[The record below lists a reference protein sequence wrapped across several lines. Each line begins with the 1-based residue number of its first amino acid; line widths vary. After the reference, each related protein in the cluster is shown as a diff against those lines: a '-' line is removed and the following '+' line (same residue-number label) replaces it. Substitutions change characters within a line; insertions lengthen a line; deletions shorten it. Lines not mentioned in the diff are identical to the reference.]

1 MMKSNGTNE
10 ELGIGLGRREFL
22 KKSGMILGAV
32 SLGGIPFETR
42 AQNVAK
48 WKYYYYTPPLHHD
61 TVTMKEFAKEVEQL
75 TGNQVQITI
84 HPGGEL
90 PYPPMEALNIVRDK
104 FVDGAGAVSDFVAGS
119 APLLNL
125 MNLPMLV
132 TDLNEMT
139 KAMKVFMPY
148 VEKDFEGRG
157 IRSLFWH
164 FNSQKCVFG
173 RGKPVSSLNDLKGMK
188 IRSFGVPDAQFIQ
201 RIGAI
206 PVAMPNTEVPQAMQR
221 GVMDAFIAS
230 AFFSVGSR
238 WDDLVDWG
246 YLIDMAVISLYEV
259 ISVTSLKE
267 LSAANSKTLF
277 DLAAKYQ
284 TRWNQ
289 EIVELEKKSRVDMA
303 NKGKKMILATERDR
317 AKAAE
322 IIKPYW
328 PEWAKSVGP
337 TAVEALQKVRETLNK

>member
-1 MMKSNGTNE
+1 MKSNRTKE

-22 KKSGMILGAV
+22 KKSGLILGAV
-32 SLGGIPFETR
+32 SLGGMPFETR
-42 AQNVAK
+42 AQNVSK

-139 KAMKVFMPY
+139 KAMKLFMRY
-148 VEKDFEGRG
+148 VEKDFEARG
-157 IRSLFWH
+157 IHTLFWH

-173 RGKPVSSLNDLKGMK
+173 RGKPVSGLNDLKGMK
-188 IRSFGVPDAQFIQ
+188 IRSFGVPDAQFI
-201 RIGAI
+201 RESA
-206 PVAMPNTEVPQAMQR
+206 PVAMPMEVPQPCS
-221 GVMDAFIAS
+221 GCYGCLHC
-230 AFFSVGSR
+230 AFFTLEAA
-238 WDDLVDWG
+238 DDLMEWA
-246 YLIDMAVISLYEV
+246 YLIDMAVVSVYEV
-259 ISVTSLKE
+259 VGVPSLR
-267 LSAANSKTLF
+267 LSADQSRR
-277 DLAAKYQ
+277 
-284 TRWNQ
+284 TRCSS
-289 EIVELEKKSRVDMA
+289 EISGRWSGDRRTGKESASRY
-303 NKGKKMILATERDR
+303 G
-317 AKAAE
+317 
-322 IIKPYW
+322 
-328 PEWAKSVGP
+328 
-337 TAVEALQKVRETLNK
+337 Q